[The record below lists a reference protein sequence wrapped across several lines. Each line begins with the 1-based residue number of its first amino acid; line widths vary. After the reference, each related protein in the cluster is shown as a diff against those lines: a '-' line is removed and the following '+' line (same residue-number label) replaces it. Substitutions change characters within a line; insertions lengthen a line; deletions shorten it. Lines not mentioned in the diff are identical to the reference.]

1 MRFRGVFLFLL
12 VFLSRSFAQN
22 PEPNDLL
29 DMYDVY
35 EEEEMDEESMEI
47 EPISPME
54 IEAVEFAEEL
64 LDYIDILREKDS
76 LIHQLPK
83 IEDKEEL
90 EIIFYPNTDKIMCL
104 RKMVFNENKAWDFV
118 YDSYFD
124 EEGDLRL
131 FIRKYNTFDSECA
144 EIAFEDSRYYFDK
157 ENHLVKKT
165 YSIVDENNNNIELDY
180 CWVDREPYTIYKTS
194 KEAIKAIGL
203 EVEEILSSNQN

>member
-47 EPISPME
+47 EAISPME

-64 LDYIDILREKDS
+64 LNYIDILREKDS
-76 LIHQLPK
+76 LIHHLPK

-165 YSIVDENNNNIELDY
+165 YSIVDENNNDIDLDY
-180 CWVDREPYTIYKTS
+180 CWVDRESYTIYKTS

-203 EVEEILSSNQN
+203 EVEKILSSNQN

>member
-47 EPISPME
+47 EAISPME

-76 LIHQLPK
+76 LIHHLPK

-165 YSIVDENNNNIELDY
+165 YSIVDENNNNIDLDY
-180 CWVDREPYTIYKTS
+180 CWVDRESYTIYKTS

-203 EVEEILSSNQN
+203 EVEKILSSNQN